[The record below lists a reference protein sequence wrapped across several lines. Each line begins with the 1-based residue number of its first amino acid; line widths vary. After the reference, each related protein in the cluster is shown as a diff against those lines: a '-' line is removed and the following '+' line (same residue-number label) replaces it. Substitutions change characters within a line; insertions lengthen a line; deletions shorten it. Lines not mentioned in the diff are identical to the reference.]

1 VSRLPHETRAEYLWT
16 LAHVAWGR
24 TVYAI
29 ETLGYWIRP
38 YDMIADARR
47 WCWQPRAKCG
57 ARVWADMP
65 DDVKAQLAA
74 AARRGGGLAVD
85 PDADFGPNPRG
96 PRHER
101 R

>member
-1 VSRLPHETRAEYLWT
+1 VSRLPHETRSEYLWT

-74 AARRGGGLAVD
+74 AVLRRQSA
-85 PDADFGPNPRG
+85 NPK
-96 PRHER
+96 PER
-101 R
+101 TTGE